1 MGTLIGSTF
10 RNALC
15 AQFNGVDEYAQVL
28 EPSYLSDTAG
38 YISLWVRFDTVFSGA
53 SIQAKSFFAA
63 AEPGATKAFRIGLRR
78 STQASINNNIEL
90 FVGNA
95 TNHTFYAATTT
106 TIAAATW
113 YHVVVRY
120 QSGAY
125 AMWINGVSQ
134 TVSVWFTN
142 GSGST
147 PVWFSG
153 LTGTSRYVS
162 VGRGYVINSPS
173 YADCRI
179 DEVLIGTDSIGSTEV
194 KWLYNGGTRRNPHRY
209 PLGHTWYRLG
219 DSRDTGSTIYD
230 EIGSDNLTTVN
241 MDASNYVTP

>member
-1 MGTLIGSTF
+1 MGTLIGDEL
-10 RNALC
+10 RNDNA
-15 AQFNGVDEYAQVL
+15 AAFNGVDEYAQVL

-78 STQASINNNIEL
+78 SASVSLNNNIEL

-134 TVSVWFTN
+134 IVSAWFTN

-162 VGRGYVINSPS
+162 VGRGYVTNSPS

-179 DEVLIGTDSIGSTEV
+179 DEVLIGTEAITGTEV
-194 KWLYNGGTRRNPHRY
+194 AWLYNGGAPRNPHRR
-209 PLGHTWYRLG
+209 PLGHTWYRMG
-219 DSRDTGSTIYD
+219 DSRDNGTTVYD
-230 EIGSDNLTTVN
+230 EMGSDNLTLVN
-241 MDASNYVTP
+241 MDASNYVPR